1 MTINPDDTQV
11 MHLLRDVQSSVIVLT
26 EWRKTKDKQDD
37 KNDEQIGKLVEATH
51 KLQVDLVVFRGMG
64 GDMENMINSL
74 DALRREFNESKNKTA
89 RNTFNLAA
97 GTRALYGFL
106 WLAATMVT
114 TWLTAYFGSVFGPTN
129 GGGS

>member
-1 MTINPDDTQV
+1 MTTNPDDTQV

-51 KLQVDLVVFRGMG
+51 KLQVDFVVFRGMG

-74 DALRREFNESKNKTA
+74 DALRREVNESKNKTA

-106 WLAATMVT
+106 WLAATMLT

>member
-51 KLQVDLVVFRGMG
+51 KLQVDFVVFRGMG

>member
-37 KNDEQIGKLVEATH
+37 KNEEQIGKLVDATH
-51 KLQVDLVVFRGMG
+51 ELQVDFVVFRGMG
-64 GDMENMINSL
+64 GDMEKMIDSL
-74 DALRREFNESKNKTA
+74 EALRREFNDTKNKTA
-89 RNTFNLAA
+89 RNSFNLAA

-106 WLAATMVT
+106 WLTATMLT
-114 TWLTAYFGSVFGPTN
+114 TFLTAYFGSFLGSTN
-129 GGGS
+129 GGGT